1 MQVFTTKDHL
11 MRCCSED
18 EVGHPWEDRWSIY
31 DVVDGL
37 ADSSEVGKPKMPS
50 ALLVPETVS
59 EAAPAIPFRPLTKA
73 ERKQL
78 ALELMDKILIRAH
91 SDPAGFMEDGSSQLN
106 KFLEWANKADAED
119 NKASIDDMT
128 AQAFSQLPPVEQDR
142 AILDV
147 LTMFVADDRRRDAL
161 ERLGM
166 SEADY
171 EALYASAGRQRV

>member
-37 ADSSEVGKPKMPS
+37 ADSFEVGKPKMPP
-50 ALLVPETVS
+50 ALLVPETAP

-106 KFLEWANKADAED
+106 KFLEWANRADMED
-119 NKASIDDMT
+119 AVAVDIDRLTIKRMCNMPADDLS
-128 AQAFSQLPPVEQDR
+128 AALLAFVATIPGDDYK
-142 AILDV
+142 AILRRF
-147 LTMFVADDRRRDAL
+147 LGLDDATLQAQMDDA
-161 ERLGM
+161 
-166 SEADY
+166 
-171 EALYASAGRQRV
+171 